1 MLYQAVRTEVNK
13 TLSCGLMLTWI
24 KTGLC
29 LILLLSINIKGFQF
43 LCVCV
48 LSIIISLVLSYLL
61 TFSSVQFSSV
71 AQSCLTLCD
80 PMNHSTPGLPVH
92 HQLLTL
98 GLLKYPTLNRICVL
112 QNFQLYCAKSL
123 QSRLTLCDP
132 IVAHQAPVL
141 MELFRQE
148 YWSGLTCSPPG
159 ELPNPGIKP
168 KPLMSPLL
176 AAVFF
181 TTSATWEALSVS
193 HSL

>member
-43 LCVCV
+43 LCVCF
-48 LSIIISLVLSYLL
+48 LSIIRSLVLSYLL

-132 IVAHQAPVL
+132 
-141 MELFRQE
+141 MD
-148 YWSGLTCSPPG
+148 CSPPG
-159 ELPNPGIKP
+159 SCAHGTFQARILEWVD
-168 KPLMSPLL
+168 M
-176 AAVFF
+176 
-181 TTSATWEALSVS
+181 LSSRGASQPRDQTQASYVS
-193 HSL
+193 FIGSCVLYH